1 MTEKQRSDAGLP
13 YFPGDE
19 ELRSLRARCKQL
31 CYAFNTTE
39 HQQREERMNLL
50 RQLLGST
57 DGRFLIEP
65 SFWCDYGYNIHLGK
79 NFYANHNCVIL
90 DCAKVTFG
98 DHVMVGPNCGFYTA
112 CHPIDP
118 QQRREGVE
126 FARPITV
133 GNDVWFGGG
142 CTVLPGVTIGDGCV
156 IGAGSVVTRDI
167 PANTVAAGNPCR
179 VLRSISEA
187 DRMDLSADQLLCC
200 HTASHFSF

>member
-19 ELRSLRARCKQL
+19 ELRALRARCKQL

-39 HQQREERMNLL
+39 HQQREERINLL

-57 DGRFLIEP
+57 NGRFLIEP
-65 SFWCDYGYNIHLGK
+65 SYWCDYGYNIHLGK
-79 NFYANHNCVIL
+79 NFYANH
-90 DCAKVTFG
+90 
-98 DHVMVGPNCGFYTA
+98 NCGFYTA

-133 GNDVWFGGG
+133 GNDVWFGGS

-156 IGAGSVVTRDI
+156 IGAGSVGTRDI

-187 DRMDLSADQLLCC
+187 DRMDLMR
-200 HTASHFSF
+200 

>member
-1 MTEKQRSDAGLP
+1 MTEKEKMLRGMLYDADDSTLCADRVRAKELCHAYNQLRPSDAAGM
-13 YFPGDE
+13 
-19 ELRSLRARCKQL
+19 
-31 CYAFNTTE
+31 
-39 HQQREERMNLL
+39 RELL
-50 RQLLGST
+50 RRLLGET
-57 DGRFLIEP
+57 GETFCVTAP
-65 SFWCDYGYNIHLGK
+65 FWCDYGYNIHLGK

-187 DRMDLSADQLLCC
+187 DRMDLMR
-200 HTASHFSF
+200 

>member
-1 MTEKQRSDAGLP
+1 MKSEKEKMLAGEWFDP
-13 YFPGDE
+13 RDE
-19 ELRSLRARCKQL
+19 ELTADRDRATLLMHRLNAECPGHDAAYRAALREL
-31 CYAFNTTE
+31 CPNAAGFIRAPFY
-39 HQQREERMNLL
+39 
-50 RQLLGST
+50 
-57 DGRFLIEP
+57 
-65 SFWCDYGYNIHLGK
+65 CDYGYNIHLGK

-187 DRMDLSADQLLCC
+187 DRMDLMR
-200 HTASHFSF
+200 

>member
-19 ELRSLRARCKQL
+19 ELRALRARCKQL

-39 HQQREERMNLL
+39 HQQREERINLL

-57 DGRFLIEP
+57 NGRFLIEP

-112 CHPIDP
+112 CHPIE
-118 QQRREGVE
+118 QRREGVE

-133 GNDVWFGGG
+133 GNDVWFGGS

-187 DRMDLSADQLLCC
+187 DRMDLMR
-200 HTASHFSF
+200 

>member
-1 MTEKQRSDAGLP
+1 MKSEKEKMLAGEWFDP
-13 YFPGDE
+13 RNE
-19 ELRSLRARCKQL
+19 ELTADRDRATLLMHRLNAECPGHDAAYRAALREL
-31 CYAFNTTE
+31 CPNAAGFIRAPFY
-39 HQQREERMNLL
+39 
-50 RQLLGST
+50 
-57 DGRFLIEP
+57 
-65 SFWCDYGYNIHLGK
+65 CDYGYNIHLGK

-187 DRMDLSADQLLCC
+187 DRMDLMR
-200 HTASHFSF
+200 

>member
-1 MTEKQRSDAGLP
+1 MTEKEKMLAGKL
-13 YFPGDE
+13 YWAE
-19 ELRSLRARCKQL
+19 EPSLVA
-31 CYAFNTTE
+31 
-39 HQQREERMNLL
+39 ERMRAKDLCLEFNNTPPSHTEEGRAILL
-50 RQLLGST
+50 KLLGKT
-57 DGRFLIEP
+57 GRNFAVMSP
-65 SFWCDYGYNIHLGK
+65 FWCDYGYNIEIGE
-79 NFYANHNCVIL
+79 NFFANHNCVIL

-187 DRMDLSADQLLCC
+187 DRMDLMR
-200 HTASHFSF
+200 

>member
-1 MTEKQRSDAGLP
+1 MKSEKEKMLAGEWFDP
-13 YFPGDE
+13 RDE
-19 ELRSLRARCKQL
+19 ELTADRDRATLLMHRLNAECPGHDAAYRAALREL
-31 CYAFNTTE
+31 CPNAAGFIRAPFY
-39 HQQREERMNLL
+39 
-50 RQLLGST
+50 
-57 DGRFLIEP
+57 
-65 SFWCDYGYNIHLGK
+65 CDYGYNIHLGK

-133 GNDVWFGGG
+133 GNDVWFGGS

-179 VLRSISEA
+179 VLRSISEV
-187 DRMDLSADQLLCC
+187 DRMDLMR
-200 HTASHFSF
+200 

>member
-13 YFPGDE
+13 
-19 ELRSLRARCKQL
+19 
-31 CYAFNTTE
+31 NTTE
-39 HQQREERMNLL
+39 HQQREERINLL

-57 DGRFLIEP
+57 NGRFLIEP

-112 CHPIDP
+112 CHPIDS

-133 GNDVWFGGG
+133 GNDVWFGGS

-187 DRMDLSADQLLCC
+187 DRMDLMR
-200 HTASHFSF
+200 

>member
-1 MTEKQRSDAGLP
+1 MPVCPTFRAMRSCA
-13 YFPGDE
+13 
-19 ELRSLRARCKQL
+19 RCVARCKQL

-39 HQQREERMNLL
+39 HQQREERINLL

-57 DGRFLIEP
+57 NGRFLIEP

-133 GNDVWFGGG
+133 GNDVWFGGS

-187 DRMDLSADQLLCC
+187 DRMDLMR
-200 HTASHFSF
+200 

>member
-1 MTEKQRSDAGLP
+1 MPAASSCAMPSTQPNISSGRNESICCASCWAAPMDAL
-13 YFPGDE
+13 
-19 ELRSLRARCKQL
+19 
-31 CYAFNTTE
+31 
-39 HQQREERMNLL
+39 
-50 RQLLGST
+50 
-57 DGRFLIEP
+57 LIEP

-133 GNDVWFGGG
+133 GKRCLVWRQLYRPAG
-142 CTVLPGVTIGDGCV
+142 CDHRGRLCYRCRQRGHATSLQTRCRGQSLCAALHLGSGPDGLDAMTVPL
-156 IGAGSVVTRDI
+156 
-167 PANTVAAGNPCR
+167 
-179 VLRSISEA
+179 
-187 DRMDLSADQLLCC
+187 LSYG
-200 HTASHFSF
+200 THFSF

>member
-19 ELRSLRARCKQL
+19 ELRALRARCKQL

-39 HQQREERMNLL
+39 HQQREERINLL

-57 DGRFLIEP
+57 NGRFLIEP

-98 DHVMVGPNCGFYTA
+98 RPRDGRSPTA
-112 CHPIDP
+112 AFILPVIP
-118 QQRREGVE
+118 LTRSSA
-126 FARPITV
+126 ARALS
-133 GNDVWFGGG
+133 
-142 CTVLPGVTIGDGCV
+142 LPVP
-156 IGAGSVVTRDI
+156 SR
-167 PANTVAAGNPCR
+167 
-179 VLRSISEA
+179 
-187 DRMDLSADQLLCC
+187 
-200 HTASHFSF
+200 

>member
-1 MTEKQRSDAGLP
+1 MTEKEKAQKGMLYDANHN
-13 YFPGDE
+13 E
-19 ELRSLRARCKQL
+19 ALRAEILFCQGL
-31 CYAFNTTE
+31 CYEYNAL
-39 HQQREERMNLL
+39 HPSKMDDRERFMKMI
-50 RQLLGST
+50 LGKT
-57 DGRFLIEP
+57 GENFLIEQP
-65 SFWCDYGYNIHLGK
+65 FLCDYGYNIEIGE

-98 DHVMVGPNCGFYTA
+98 DHVMVGPNGGFYTA

-133 GNDVWFGGG
+133 GNDVWFGGS

-187 DRMDLSADQLLCC
+187 DRMDLMR
-200 HTASHFSF
+200 

>member
-1 MTEKQRSDAGLP
+1 
-13 YFPGDE
+13 
-19 ELRSLRARCKQL
+19 
-31 CYAFNTTE
+31 
-39 HQQREERMNLL
+39 MNLL

-167 PANTVAAGNPCR
+167 PDNCLAVGNPCR
-179 VLRSISEA
+179 VIREIT
-187 DRMDLSADQLLCC
+187 DRDDIILKKELL
-200 HTASHFSF
+200 

>member
-19 ELRSLRARCKQL
+19 ELRALRARCKQL

-39 HQQREERMNLL
+39 HQQREERINLL

-57 DGRFLIEP
+57 NGRFLIEP

-133 GNDVWFGGG
+133 GNDVWFGGS

-167 PANTVAAGNPCR
+167 PANTVAGQ
-179 VLRSISEA
+179 S
-187 DRMDLSADQLLCC
+187 LSCAALHLGSGPDGLDAMTIPLLSYG
-200 HTASHFSF
+200 THFSF

>member
-19 ELRSLRARCKQL
+19 ELRALRARCKQL

-39 HQQREERMNLL
+39 HQQREERINLL

-57 DGRFLIEP
+57 NGRFLIEP

-112 CHPIDP
+112 CHPLT
-118 QQRREGVE
+118 RSSA
-126 FARPITV
+126 ARALS
-133 GNDVWFGGG
+133 
-142 CTVLPGVTIGDGCV
+142 LPVP
-156 IGAGSVVTRDI
+156 SR
-167 PANTVAAGNPCR
+167 
-179 VLRSISEA
+179 
-187 DRMDLSADQLLCC
+187 
-200 HTASHFSF
+200 

>member
-1 MTEKQRSDAGLP
+1 MTEKEKMLRGMLYYADDSTLCADRVRAKELCHAYNQLRPSDAAGMR
-13 YFPGDE
+13 
-19 ELRSLRARCKQL
+19 ELL
-31 CYAFNTTE
+31 
-39 HQQREERMNLL
+39 QR
-50 RQLLGST
+50 LLGET
-57 DGRFLIEP
+57 GETFCVTAP
-65 SFWCDYGYNIHLGK
+65 FWCDYGYNIHLGK

-133 GNDVWFGGG
+133 GNDVWFGGS

-187 DRMDLSADQLLCC
+187 DRMDLMR
-200 HTASHFSF
+200 

>member
-39 HQQREERMNLL
+39 HQQREERINLL

-167 PANTVAAGNPCR
+167 PPLSFAAGNPCR
-179 VLRSISEA
+179 VIREITEA
-187 DRMDLSADQLLCC
+187 DSMVRKPEILADNRPMPR
-200 HTASHFSF
+200 

>member
-39 HQQREERMNLL
+39 YQQREERMNLL

-187 DRMDLSADQLLCC
+187 DRMDLMR
-200 HTASHFSF
+200 

>member
-1 MTEKQRSDAGLP
+1 MTEKEKMLRGMLYDADDSALCADRVRAKELCHAYNQLRPSDAAGM
-13 YFPGDE
+13 
-19 ELRSLRARCKQL
+19 
-31 CYAFNTTE
+31 
-39 HQQREERMNLL
+39 RELL
-50 RQLLGST
+50 RQLLGKTGESFCVT
-57 DGRFLIEP
+57 AP
-65 SFWCDYGYNIHLGK
+65 FWCDYGYNIHLGK

-187 DRMDLSADQLLCC
+187 DRMDLMR
-200 HTASHFSF
+200 

>member
-79 NFYANHNCVIL
+79 KFL
-90 DCAKVTFG
+90 RQ
-98 DHVMVGPNCGFYTA
+98 PQLR
-112 CHPIDP
+112 HP
-118 QQRREGVE
+118 RLCKGHLW
-126 FARPITV
+126 RPRDGRSQLWLLYRLSSHRPAATPR
-133 GNDVWFGGG
+133 G
-142 CTVLPGVTIGDGCV
+142 C
-156 IGAGSVVTRDI
+156 
-167 PANTVAAGNPCR
+167 
-179 VLRSISEA
+179 
-187 DRMDLSADQLLCC
+187 
-200 HTASHFSF
+200 

>member
-13 YFPGDE
+13 YFPSDE
-19 ELRSLRARCKQL
+19 ELRALRARCKQL

-39 HQQREERMNLL
+39 HQQREERINLL

-57 DGRFLIEP
+57 NGRFLIEP

-167 PANTVAAGNPCR
+167 PPNTVAAGNPCR

-187 DRMDLSADQLLCC
+187 DRMDLMR
-200 HTASHFSF
+200 

>member
-90 DCAKVTFG
+90 DC
-98 DHVMVGPNCGFYTA
+98 GFYTA

-187 DRMDLSADQLLCC
+187 DRMDLMR
-200 HTASHFSF
+200 

>member
-19 ELRSLRARCKQL
+19 ELRALRARCKQL

-39 HQQREERMNLL
+39 HQQQREERINLL

-57 DGRFLIEP
+57 NGRFLIEP

-187 DRMDLSADQLLCC
+187 DRMDLMR
-200 HTASHFSF
+200 

>member
-1 MTEKQRSDAGLP
+1 MMTEKQRADAGLP
-13 YFPGDE
+13 YFPGNE
-19 ELRSLRARCKQL
+19 ELRADRARCKQL
-31 CYAFNTTE
+31 CYAFNTAE
-39 HQQREERMNLL
+39 HQQRQERMELL

-79 NFYANHNCVIL
+79 DFYSNHNCVIL

-118 QQRREGVE
+118 QQRREGIE

-142 CTVLPGVTIGDGCV
+142 CTVLAGVTIGDGCV

-179 VLRSISEA
+179 VLRSISQA
-187 DRMDLSADQLLCC
+187 DRMDLMR
-200 HTASHFSF
+200 

>member
-19 ELRSLRARCKQL
+19 ELRALRARCKQL

-57 DGRFLIEP
+57 HGRFLIEP

-187 DRMDLSADQLLCC
+187 DRMDLMR
-200 HTASHFSF
+200 

>member
-1 MTEKQRSDAGLP
+1 MYK
-13 YFPGDE
+13 
-19 ELRSLRARCKQL
+19 
-31 CYAFNTTE
+31 
-39 HQQREERMNLL
+39 
-50 RQLLGST
+50 RQ
-57 DGRFLIEP
+57 
-65 SFWCDYGYNIHLGK
+65 
-79 NFYANHNCVIL
+79 
-90 DCAKVTFG
+90 
-98 DHVMVGPNCGFYTA
+98 
-112 CHPIDP
+112 P

-187 DRMDLSADQLLCC
+187 DRMDLMR
-200 HTASHFSF
+200 